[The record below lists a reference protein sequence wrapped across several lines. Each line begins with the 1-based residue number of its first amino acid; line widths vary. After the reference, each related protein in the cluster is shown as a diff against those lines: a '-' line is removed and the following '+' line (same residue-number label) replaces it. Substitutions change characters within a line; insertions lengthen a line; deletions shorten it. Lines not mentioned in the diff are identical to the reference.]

1 MYDSNI
7 NLNLYRT
14 FLIVAKSK
22 SLAEASDKLNMEK
35 TSVSKNI
42 KQLEDSLEV
51 KLFYRENRGMKL
63 TPKGQELYDY
73 VNKALGFFETG
84 EKIVREND
92 DLSNSKIIIGS
103 LSHLSSFYV
112 MDCIQKIKADY
123 PKLKIELITGSTVN
137 NLIKLLE
144 EHRIDLAIDSS
155 IIYSENKNIQ
165 VKELKTLDNIIVAN
179 ENIDV
184 KNIKQL
190 EKYEYIL
197 GAEYSNTTKI
207 LMEIFDRENIKM
219 QRLLNF
225 DTTELRIKA
234 VKMGL
239 GITYVIKD
247 IIKSELK
254 NHELYEVKVP
264 FELPK
269 SKIHLMYL
277 KNHLSRADKIFIKN
291 YLK

>member
-63 TPKGQELYDY
+63 TPKGQELCDY

-112 MDCIQKIKADY
+112 MDCIQKIKSDY

-155 IIYSENKNIQ
+155 IIHSENKNIQ

-184 KNIKQL
+184 KYIKQL

-219 QRLLNF
+219 QKLLNF

-277 KNHLSRADKIFIKN
+277 KDHLSRADKIFIKN

>member
-219 QRLLNF
+219 QKLLNF

-277 KNHLSRADKIFIKN
+277 KDHLSRADKIFIKN